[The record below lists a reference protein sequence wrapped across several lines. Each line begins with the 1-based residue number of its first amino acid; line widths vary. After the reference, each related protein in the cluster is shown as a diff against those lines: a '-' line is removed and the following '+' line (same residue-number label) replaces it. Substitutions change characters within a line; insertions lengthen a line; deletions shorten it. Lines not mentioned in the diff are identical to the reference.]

1 LHYKN
6 TTFALFPIIKS
17 SNLSDKKII
26 IIGAGLAGLT
36 AAYFLK
42 KEGIT
47 ATILEARPRV
57 GGRIRTIYKEDEAPI
72 EMGATWLGKKHGH
85 LIHLLDELKIDILT
99 QHLGKYAVYEPTSLS
114 HPQVVHLPP
123 NNDPS
128 FRIHGGTSN
137 LINHLKSFLNEE
149 QIQLRQ
155 IVQSI
160 ENQGNKVRVKTNK
173 GDFYADAIIS
183 TLPPFLL
190 IKTIKFAPA
199 LPANFTSI
207 STNTHTWMGES
218 IKVALT
224 FKEAFWLEGQTS
236 GTIMSNVG
244 PIPEMYDQSDF
255 KNKRFALVGFMNGSF
270 FSLTKEERK
279 EMILSQLEKYYGVQ
293 IHNFL
298 SYEEA
303 IWRKEEFTFKNYESH
318 ILPHQNNGN
327 AAYQEAYFDG
337 KLLIAGAE
345 TAKAF
350 PGYMDG
356 AVQSAIR
363 AVSSLV

>member
-1 LHYKN
+1 M
-6 TTFALFPIIKS
+6 
-17 SNLSDKKII
+17 SNKKII
-26 IIGAGLAGLT
+26 IIGAGLTGLT
-36 AAYFLK
+36 AAFFLK
-42 KEGIT
+42 KEGIS
-47 ATILEARPRV
+47 ATILEARARI
-57 GGRIRTIYKEDEAPI
+57 GGRIHTIYKENEAPI

-85 LIHLLDELKIDILT
+85 LIHLLDELKIDILA
-99 QHLGKYAVYEPTSLS
+99 QHLGKFAVYEPTSLS
-114 HPQVVHLPP
+114 HPQVVHLPA

-128 FRIHGGTSN
+128 FRIQGGSSN
-137 LINHLKSFLNEE
+137 LINTLKSFLDKE
-149 QIQLRQ
+149 QIQLKQ
-155 IVQSI
+155 VVQSI
-160 ENQGNKVRVKTNK
+160 ENQGSKICVTTNK
-173 GDFYADAIIS
+173 GDFYADAVIT

-190 IKTIKFAPA
+190 MKTIQFAPT
-199 LPANFTSI
+199 LPADFTNI
-207 STNTHTWMGES
+207 SSNTHTWMGES

-270 FSLTKEERK
+270 YTLTKEERK
-279 EMILSQLEKYYGVQ
+279 EMILKQLEKYYGEQVRG
-293 IHNFL
+293 FL
-298 SYEEA
+298 SYEEG
-303 IWRKEEFTFKNYESH
+303 IWRKEAFTFKNYESH

-327 AAYQEAYFDG
+327 SIFQATYFDK

-345 TAKAF
+345 TAKGF

-363 AVSSLV
+363 AVTAVLSDYEGV

>member
-1 LHYKN
+1 ML
-6 TTFALFPIIKS
+6 
-17 SNLSDKKII
+17 DKKII

-42 KEGIT
+42 KEGIS

-57 GGRIRTIYKEDEAPI
+57 GGRIHTLYKESEAPI
-72 EMGATWLGKKHGH
+72 ERGATWLGKKHS
-85 LIHLLDELKIDILT
+85 HLLTLLKELKIDIFI
-99 QHLGKYAVYEPTSLS
+99 QHLGKFAVYEPSSLS
-114 HPQVVHLPP
+114 HPQVVQLPP

-128 FRIHGGTSN
+128 FRIKGGSSN
-137 LINHLKSFLNEE
+137 LINTLKSYLDEE

-155 IVQSI
+155 VVESI
-160 ENQGNKVRVKTNK
+160 ENQGKNVCVKTNK
-173 GDFYADAIIS
+173 GDFYADAVIT

-190 IKTIKFAPA
+190 TKTIKFAPI
-199 LPANFTSI
+199 LPADFTTT
-207 STNTHTWMGES
+207 STNTHTWMGDS
-218 IKVALT
+218 IKVGLT
-224 FKEAFWLEGQTS
+224 FKKAFWLEGQTS

-255 KNKRFALVGFMNGSF
+255 EKKHFALVGFMNGSF
-270 FSLTKEERK
+270 YPLTKEERK
-279 EMILSQLEKYYGVQ
+279 EMIMKQLEKYYGELA
-293 IHNFL
+293 HDFL

-327 AAYQEAYFDG
+327 AAFQEAYFDG

-345 TAKAF
+345 TAKSY

-363 AVSSLV
+363 VVTAVLSDVETI

>member
-1 LHYKN
+1 M
-6 TTFALFPIIKS
+6 
-17 SNLSDKKII
+17 SDKKII
-26 IIGAGLAGLT
+26 IIGAGLTGLT

-42 KEGIT
+42 KEGIF
-47 ATILEARPRV
+47 ATILEARARV
-57 GGRIRTIYKEDEAPI
+57 GGRIHTIYHEDEAPI
-72 EMGATWLGKKHGH
+72 ERGATWLGKKHGH
-85 LIHLLDELKIDILT
+85 LLKLLKELKIDAFI
-99 QHLGKYAVYEPTSLS
+99 QHLGKFAVYEPTSLS

-128 FRIHGGTSN
+128 YRIIGGSTN
-137 LINHLKSFLNEE
+137 LIDTLKGFLDEE

-160 ENQGNKVRVKTNK
+160 ENQGNKVCVKTNK
-173 GDFYADAIIS
+173 GDFYGDAVIT

-190 IKTIKFAPA
+190 TKTIKFAPP
-199 LPANFTSI
+199 LPSDFMDI

-218 IKVALT
+218 IKVGLT
-224 FKEAFWLEGQTS
+224 FKKAFWLEGQTS

-255 KNKRFALVGFMNGSF
+255 EGKHFALVGFMNGSF

-279 EMILSQLEKYYGVQ
+279 EMILKQLEKYYGAQVRE
-293 IHNFL
+293 FL

-327 AAYQEAYFDG
+327 AAFQETYFAG

-345 TAKAF
+345 TAKSY

-363 AVSSLV
+363 VVRSII

>member
-1 LHYKN
+1 
-6 TTFALFPIIKS
+6 
-17 SNLSDKKII
+17 LSDKKII

-42 KEGIT
+42 KEGIS
-47 ATILEARPRV
+47 ATILEARPRI
-57 GGRIRTIYKEDEAPI
+57 GGRIHTIYKENEAPI
-72 EMGATWLGKKHGH
+72 ERGATWLGKKHGH
-85 LIHLLDELKIDILT
+85 LIALLKELEIDAFV

-128 FRIHGGTSN
+128 YRIKGGTSN
-137 LINHLKSFLNEE
+137 LINTLRGFIDEE

-155 IVQSI
+155 LVQSI
-160 ENQGNKVRVKTNK
+160 ENQGTKVRVQTNK
-173 GDFYADAIIS
+173 GDFYADTVIS

-190 IKTIKFAPA
+190 EKTINFSPA
-199 LPANFTSI
+199 L
-207 STNTHTWMGES
+207 TNQFKTVASHTHTWMGES
-218 IKVALT
+218 IKVGLT
-224 FKEAFWLEGQTS
+224 FKKAFWLEGQTS

-255 KNKRFALVGFMNGSF
+255 ENKHFALVGFMNGSF
-270 FSLTKEERK
+270 FSLTREERK
-279 EMILSQLEKYYGVQ
+279 EMILKQLEKYYGNQVRD
-293 IHNFL
+293 FL

-327 AAYQEAYFDG
+327 AVFQESYFDG
-337 KLLIAGAE
+337 KLLMAGAE
-345 TAKAF
+345 TAKNY

-356 AVQSAIR
+356 AVESAIR
-363 AVSSLV
+363 VAKEIQATI